1 LRADFLDQRDASS
14 TEIQAHPDKDLLQSL
29 TRSSSSLRFYRGMLT
44 NTQDGEAY
52 TVLLHALAPEVCDL
66 SPLKA
71 ATPEERAKLLLQQ
84 AEKLDVRKYV
94 QAKDIVEGHQNLN
107 LAFVANLFH
116 TRYGDFSLG
125 LFLIV
130 SSSFFAYEA
139 RGTGVGGSALPGE
152 ES

>member
-1 LRADFLDQRDASS
+1 
-14 TEIQAHPDKDLLQSL
+14 
-29 TRSSSSLRFYRGMLT
+29 MLT

-130 SSSFFAYEA
+130 SSSFLLMK
-139 RGTGVGGSALPGE
+139 RKGLGMVGPLYPEKRAGGRFQVEEREFLKSENLLPRE
-152 ES
+152 QQQPSRFRE